1 MGSSQSTAYLPPSS
15 AAIMIY
21 LAQQRF
27 EKEAPWKRDQL
38 TKQVRGDPDVLALS
52 CWAVA
57 CEQPPGAIPN
67 PGGVQT
73 PQQFVVS
80 FRAAVKVEPA
90 ASALDS
96 WYAAM
101 KLPIPGIYL
110 RQEDELDPHAL
121 DGWFCASPRSF
132 CGPRE
137 MKQRL
142 PDGFGTNSATGP
154 MPGSTTYLARGS

>member
-1 MGSSQSTAYLPPSS
+1 MGAAQSSIHLPPSS
-15 AAIMIY
+15 AAVMLY

-38 TKQVRGDPDVLALS
+38 TKQVRSDPDVLALS

-73 PQQFVVS
+73 PQQFVAC
-80 FRAAVKVEPA
+80 FREAVKLEPA
-90 ASALDS
+90 ASALHS
-96 WYAAM
+96 WYQVM
-101 KLPIPGIYL
+101 KLPVPAVYL
-110 RQEDELDPHAL
+110 KQEDDAQDAMEN
-121 DGWFCASPRSF
+121 WFMCASPRSL

-137 MKQRL
+137 SKNPRVDRA
-142 PDGFGTNSATGP
+142 PPGP
-154 MPGSTTYLARGS
+154 MPGSTKII